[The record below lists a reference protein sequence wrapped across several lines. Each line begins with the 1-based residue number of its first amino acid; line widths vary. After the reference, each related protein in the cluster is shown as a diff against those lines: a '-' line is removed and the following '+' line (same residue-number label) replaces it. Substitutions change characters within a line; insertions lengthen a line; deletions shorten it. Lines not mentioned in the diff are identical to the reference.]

1 MVRPRSGPPDG
12 RPAASLSAAPRSGA
26 EPSYRAPATPHSFL
40 FAQIVS
46 TAAAAASSLP
56 PRLLQVQGRTLV
68 TPNWMEIT
76 VMKELLVKS
85 CGMYDQKDDNMD
97 DGRLS
102 RTLIPHSRHS
112 FIFIFLPLK
121 FSLVGFASGRFS
133 FSLAM
138 RVSFDGLSV
147 AFPSNAAEQLLK

>member
-1 MVRPRSGPPDG
+1 
-12 RPAASLSAAPRSGA
+12 
-26 EPSYRAPATPHSFL
+26 
-40 FAQIVS
+40 
-46 TAAAAASSLP
+46 
-56 PRLLQVQGRTLV
+56 
-68 TPNWMEIT
+68 
-76 VMKELLVKS
+76 MKELLVKS
-85 CGMYDQKDDNMD
+85 RGMYDQKDDNMD
-97 DGRLS
+97 DGR
-102 RTLIPHSRHS
+102 TFIPHSRHS